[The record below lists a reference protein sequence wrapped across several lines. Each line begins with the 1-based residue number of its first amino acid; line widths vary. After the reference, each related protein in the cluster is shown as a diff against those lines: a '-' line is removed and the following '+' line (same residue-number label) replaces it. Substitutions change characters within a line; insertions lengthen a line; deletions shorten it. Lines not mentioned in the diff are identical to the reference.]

1 MIEANE
7 INSTFYA
14 LRLLSHG
21 LDVSELDVTNVEEY
35 PGSEFCREEQ
45 EQGLKI
51 IQSIEESESVSS
63 KQLTQDK
70 IDFYVVALADRIEKL
85 ANNDLASAGY
95 DVETNTVIPNES
107 LEADQKPDVLT
118 ALASIRVL
126 IVDDHALVRAGIRA
140 LLERIDQVEVVG
152 EASNGPQTLELIEQ
166 LRPEVVLL
174 DLTMPGLGG
183 FEVLKAAADKFP
195 DVRIIVLTVHEAEE
209 YAFHALRSG
218 AAGYLP
224 KSAASAELELAI
236 EHVMNG
242 KKYVSPSIEQRA
254 AFELNQLHPGT
265 PPLADL
271 TPRQREVLA
280 LIAEGRS
287 TKDIARA
294 LSISVKTVETHR
306 AQIMDRLGVRD
317 LASLV
322 RWALRNGL
330 LESGSVEGSSRL
342 SDTA

>member
-1 MIEANE
+1 MT
-7 INSTFYA
+7 STKV
-14 LRLLSHG
+14 LL
-21 LDVSELDVTNVEEY
+21 
-35 PGSEFCREEQ
+35 
-45 EQGLKI
+45 
-51 IQSIEESESVSS
+51 
-63 KQLTQDK
+63 
-70 IDFYVVALADRIEKL
+70 A
-85 ANNDLASAGY
+85 
-95 DVETNTVIPNES
+95 
-107 LEADQKPDVLT
+107 
-118 ALASIRVL
+118 
-126 IVDDHALVRAGIRA
+126 DDHALVRAGIRA
-140 LLERIDQVEVVG
+140 LLERIEQVEVVG
-152 EASNGPQTLELIEQ
+152 EAGDGPHTLELIEQ

-183 FEVLKAAADKFP
+183 FEVLKAAAHRFP
-195 DVRIIVLTVHEAEE
+195 DVHIIVLTVHEAEE

-218 AAGYLP
+218 ADGYLP

-306 AQIMDRLGVRD
+306 AQIMDRLNIHDIAR
-317 LASLV
+317 LV
-322 RWALRNGL
+322 RYAIKIGL
-330 LESGSVEGSSRL
+330 VSLEDRMPEKRMGGGKKL
-342 SDTA
+342 N